1 MVFNESLLFIHIPKT
16 GGTSCTNYLCQHLAQ
31 PSFSSSL
38 KSQTDEWHFN
48 AKLLPGYSHETLS
61 EAYSDYKNIYEQS
74 GIDVRAIPALL
85 AVIRDPVTLELSAYN
100 FYRNGA
106 NNVLQARAFQ
116 VPEVKERIQLAQ
128 GGLKHFI
135 SHWGYFRNGFS
146 GDGLR
151 TEDYVTLDG
160 ELPENLT
167 LLKMEYLDQQFT
179 AVMRPFLGGQAH
191 PFEPANVTKNP
202 NKVTA
207 DDLDSETIECI
218 YHKHRWLYDQGFYE
232 VPQ

>member
-106 NNVLQARAFQ
+106 NNVLQATAFQ
-116 VPEVKERIQLAQ
+116 VPEVKERIELAQ

-135 SHWGYFRNGFS
+135 RHWGYFRDGFS

-167 LLKMEYLDQQFT
+167 LLKVESLDQQFT
-179 AVMRPFLGGQAH
+179 ALMRTFLGGQAH
-191 PFEPANVTKNP
+191 PFEAANVTKNP